1 VATIGPASW
10 SPRLL
15 EGLIRAGIDVA
26 RLNMSQGTQAGH
38 RQVIERLR
46 RAESR
51 SGRPL
56 AILVDLA
63 GPKIRSGLLAGGR
76 PIRLAA
82 GAAIVLTPRPVPG
95 GPEEVSV
102 SYRGLAREVAP
113 GARILLDDGKLELR
127 VRRVRGRDVVCEVMV
142 GGLLAERKG
151 VNLPDTGGRLA
162 AFTAKDRADLR
173 FALASGVD
181 FIAMSFVRR
190 PADVKAVKR
199 EMGRVGSEL
208 PVIAKIEKPQA
219 IEQIDEILDMADG
232 VMVARGDLGVEMSTE
247 EVPIM
252 QKRII
257 RRANQ
262 AQVPVIVATQML
274 ESMTENPRPTRAEA
288 SDVANAILDGTDA
301 VMLSGETA
309 IGRYPVAA
317 VRTMAR
323 IAERAEESQFAGGG
337 QGVGGDGTGAAV
349 LHPSA
354 GHAIAQAAVSIAR
367 EVAASAIAV
376 FTLSGTTANL
386 VAKARPPMPVIA
398 LTPDPAT
405 LRRLSLYWGVTPLAT
420 SMGATT
426 NAMIM
431 SGVAAIRRARL
442 VRRGV
447 QLVIVAGTTSLR
459 GGSDIIHVS
468 RLD

>member
-173 FALASGVD
+173 FALAHGVD

-219 IEQIDEILDMADG
+219 IEQIDEIL
-232 VMVARGDLGVEMSTE
+232 V
-247 EVPIM
+247 
-252 QKRII
+252 
-257 RRANQ
+257 
-262 AQVPVIVATQML
+262 
-274 ESMTENPRPTRAEA
+274 
-288 SDVANAILDGTDA
+288 
-301 VMLSGETA
+301 
-309 IGRYPVAA
+309 
-317 VRTMAR
+317 
-323 IAERAEESQFAGGG
+323 
-337 QGVGGDGTGAAV
+337 
-349 LHPSA
+349 A
-354 GHAIAQAAVSIAR
+354 GHRQDREAAGHRA
-367 EVAASAIAV
+367 
-376 FTLSGTTANL
+376 
-386 VAKARPPMPVIA
+386 
-398 LTPDPAT
+398 D
-405 LRRLSLYWGVTPLAT
+405 RRDTG
-420 SMGATT
+420 
-426 NAMIM
+426 
-431 SGVAAIRRARL
+431 
-442 VRRGV
+442 RG
-447 QLVIVAGTTSLR
+447 
-459 GGSDIIHVS
+459 
-468 RLD
+468 